1 MAGYTKAKTG
11 SMNSSVDTG
20 GKSVGNTPK
29 SDKVGLL
36 PAKEPVKGGIKKG
49 TLPAKEPSSP
59 GGKKTMPLQP
69 TNFNKTSRGK

>member
-1 MAGYTKAKTG
+1 MSTG
-11 SMNSSVDTG
+11 IMNSSSDVKG
-20 GKSVGNTPK
+20 GKMSNTPK

-49 TLPAKEPSSP
+49 TLPAKEPASP